1 MSRINQIFDDLRS
14 QQRTALMPFVVAGYP
29 GLDATEMLLS
39 TLHDAGAA
47 IAEIGIPFSDPIAD
61 GPVIAAAMHEAL
73 SSGVSIDSI
82 LGAVQRI
89 RPHTPIG
96 LVAMVSH
103 SIVHRR
109 GGGEFVEQLA
119 SAGFDGVIIPDI
131 DIHEADAI
139 LPVVD
144 AADISFSML
153 IAPTTT
159 EERLQLLLQRCR
171 GFVYLLARTG
181 LTGTRA
187 ELPDLGPRVQQIRQ
201 FTDLPIAAGFGIS
214 TPEQV
219 REATTHCDAAIVGS
233 AIVRRMEHA
242 DDPAEAGRDFVEML
256 ASGLSGR

>member
-1 MSRINQIFDDLRS
+1 
-14 QQRTALMPFVVAGYP
+14 MPFVVAGYP
-29 GLDATEMLLS
+29 GLDTTEMLLS

-47 IAEIGIPFSDPIAD
+47 IAEIGIPFSDSIAD
-61 GPVIAAAMHEAL
+61 GPIIAAAMHEAL
-73 SSGVSIDSI
+73 TSGTTIDSI
-82 LGAVQRI
+82 LGTVQRI

-109 GGGEFVEQLA
+109 GGAAFIEQLA

-131 DIHEADAI
+131 DLHEADAL
-139 LPVVD
+139 LPAID
-144 AADISFSML
+144 AADLSFSML

-159 EERLQLLLQRCR
+159 ETRLQQLLQRCR

-181 LTGTRA
+181 LTGARA
-187 ELPDLGPRVQQIRQ
+187 ELPDLGPRTEQVRR
-201 FTDLPIAAGFGIS
+201 FTQLPIAAGFGIS

-233 AIVRRMEHA
+233 ALVRRMEHTE
-242 DDPAEAGRDFVEML
+242 DPASAGRDFVEML
-256 ASGLSGR
+256 ASGLSGP